1 MIHGCMKSIP
11 AATPITLTKEEHAE
25 LEGLARSTKTEHRL
39 RQRARIVLLSA
50 EGLATRAIGREVG
63 CTTGTASKWRV
74 RYAERRRPGLD
85 ETGDRGNEPKY
96 TDATDKRL
104 LAVLDRPIPA
114 GYARWNGPLIAKALG
129 DVDVQYVWRF
139 LRTHKIDL
147 AGRKSWCESND
158 PDFAAKAAAVVGL
171 YMKPPEN
178 ALVLAVDEKPSIQA
192 LERSQGYLK
201 MPNGRALTGQS
212 HDYTRH
218 GTTTLFA
225 AFDIATGKVTGR
237 QYKRRR
243 RLEFLDFMNRV
254 VAQNAGREIH
264 VILDNLNTH
273 KPKNDR
279 WLKRHPNVHFH
290 FTPTRASWL
299 NQVEIWFSILAGK
312 ALRGASFNS
321 LDELKAH
328 IDAFIETYNETAC
341 PFEWTASEVHQKR
354 LKPRFADQ

>member
-1 MIHGCMKSIP
+1 MKSIP
-11 AATPITLTKEEHAE
+11 EATPITLTREERAE

-50 EGLATRAIGREVG
+50 DGLATRAIGREVG

-74 RYAERRRPGLD
+74 RYAARRLDGLD
-85 ETGDRGNEPKY
+85 ETGNRGHKPKY
-96 TDATDKRL
+96 TEATDKRI
-104 LAVLDRPIPA
+104 LAVLDQPVPE
-114 GYARWNGPLIAKALG
+114 GYARWNGKLIAEALG

-139 LRTHKIDL
+139 LRAHKIDL
-147 AGRKSWCESND
+147 SARKSWCESND

-171 YMKPPEN
+171 YLKPPEN

-192 LERSQGYLK
+192 LQRSQGYLK
-201 MPNGRALTGQS
+201 LPNGRALMGQS
-212 HDYTRH
+212 HDYKRH

-243 RLEFLDFMNRV
+243 RVEFLDFMNRI
-254 VAQNAGREIH
+254 VAQHLGREIH

-273 KPKNDR
+273 KPNNDR

-299 NQVEIWFSILAGK
+299 NQVEIWFSILAGQ

-321 LDELKAH
+321 LRELKDH
-328 IDAFIETYNETAC
+328 IATFIETYNETAR
-341 PFEWTASEVHQKR
+341 PFEWTASKVHQKR
-354 LKPRFADQ
+354 LKPRFADK

>member
-1 MIHGCMKSIP
+1 MKSIP
-11 AATPITLTKEEHAE
+11 EATAITLTNEERTE

-50 EGLATRAIGREVG
+50 DGLATRAIGRAVG
-63 CTTGTASKWRV
+63 CTTGTASKWRG
-74 RYAERRRPGLD
+74 RDAERGFGGLD
-85 ETGDRGNEPKY
+85 ATGRAGNDPKIKG
-96 TDATDKRL
+96 AAHAGAVGRL
-104 LAVLDRPIPA
+104 LM
-114 GYARWNGPLIAKALG
+114 KA
-129 DVDVQYVWRF
+129 
-139 LRTHKIDL
+139 
-147 AGRKSWCESND
+147 
-158 PDFAAKAAAVVGL
+158 
-171 YMKPPEN
+171 PEN

-212 HDYTRH
+212 HDYIRH
-218 GTTTLFA
+218 GVTTLFA

-243 RLEFLDFMNRV
+243 RVEFLDFMNRV
-254 VAQNAGREIH
+254 VAQHEGREIH

-321 LDELKAH
+321 LGELKAH
-328 IDAFIETYNETAC
+328 IATFIESYNETAR

-354 LKPRFADQ
+354 LKPSFAIQ

>member
-1 MIHGCMKSIP
+1 MKSIP

-50 EGLATRAIGREVG
+50 AGLATRAIGREVG

-129 DVDVQYVWRF
+129 DVDVQQSPRRRRCAICLALLAHPQDRSRRAQELVRKQRSRF
-139 LRTHKIDL
+139 RGQGGCG
-147 AGRKSWCESND
+147 GRPLHE
-158 PDFAAKAAAVVGL
+158 AARK
-171 YMKPPEN
+171 
-178 ALVLAVDEKPSIQA
+178 KPSIQA

-237 QYKRRR
+237 PYKRRR

-312 ALRGASFNS
+312 ALRDASFNS

>member
-50 EGLATRAIGREVG
+50 EGLATRAIGREGG
-63 CTTGTASKWRV
+63 CTTGTAAKWRGQPTG
-74 RYAERRRPGLD
+74 RGGGL
-85 ETGDRGNEPKY
+85 
-96 TDATDKRL
+96 
-104 LAVLDRPIPA
+104 
-114 GYARWNGPLIAKALG
+114 ARWNGPLIAKALG

-158 PDFAAKAAAVVGL
+158 PDFAAKAAAGVGL

-178 ALVLAVDEKPSIQA
+178 AIFLAVDEKPSIQA

-225 AFDIATGKVTGR
+225 AFDIATGKMTGR

-254 VAQNAGREIH
+254 VAQNAGREIQ

-279 WLKRHPNVHFH
+279 WLKRHANVHFH
-290 FTPTRASWL
+290 FTPTRASY
-299 NQVEIWFSILAGK
+299 QVEIWFSILAGK

-341 PFEWTASEVHQKR
+341 PSEWTASEVHQKR